1 MSIDILKT
9 IIGESDLTDEQLA
22 VLLDRAKKKA
32 VNHYFWQVDDNP
44 TEEEK
49 EAFYDRYEYEIYDVA
64 KAMVESDSRDG
75 LKRYVELGVTREWET
90 GGEKAIEG
98 ALSAIIPKTYV
109 G

>member
-1 MSIDILKT
+1 MTIDKLKIIL
-9 IIGESDLTDEQLA
+9 GETELTDEQLS
-22 VLLDRAKKKA
+22 VLLERAQKKA
-32 VNHYFWQVDDNP
+32 VNHYFWGVDDIP

-49 EAFYDRYEYEIYDVA
+49 ESFYERYEYEIYDVA
-64 KAMVESDSRDG
+64 KAMTESESRDG

-90 GGEKAIEG
+90 GGEKALEG

>member
-1 MSIDILKT
+1 MSIDTLRT
-9 IIGESDLTDEQLA
+9 IIGESELTDEQLA

-32 VNHYFWQVDDNP
+32 VNHYFWGVDDNP
-44 TEEEK
+44 TEDELEV
-49 EAFYDRYEYEIYDVA
+49 FYDRYEYEIYDVA
-64 KAMVESDSRDG
+64 KAMVDSDSRDG

-90 GGEKAIEG
+90 GGEKAIES

>member
-32 VNHYFWQVDDNP
+32 VNHYFWQADDNP